1 MATIIPIWDGHANPI
16 IPGSG
21 STPFGFYDTDA
32 NFVADAPKFADFAA
46 RRLGYPLLDVELQS
60 GSFYAVFEEAV
71 SEYSHQVNQFNIR
84 NNMFNLQGAP
94 TSSLVSGRMITP
106 SFDNIVRLSKQYGT
120 EVGVGG
126 DVTWRSGSIDIK
138 QGQQKYDLNAL
149 VRDIKHPSESIEVRR
164 VYHNATPAIARY
176 FDPFLGTGL
185 GIQTMMDTFG
195 WGSYSPGVSF
205 TLTPAYHDILRL
217 QAIEFNDQIRK
228 SLYSFELVNNQFKIF
243 PMPNMDYKLWFDYI
257 LVSDRADLHTH
268 PGQISD
274 YSNAPYEFMTY
285 AYINSVG
292 RQWIYQYALAL
303 AKETLG
309 WVRSKYSNVPIPNA
323 EVTLNGDALISSAA
337 TEKQTLIEQLRQ
349 TLEELGRDK
358 MAERAKLEAEYVS
371 DQLNRAPLFI
381 YVG

>member
-1 MATIIPIWDGHANPI
+1 MATIIPIWDGSASPI
-16 IPGSG
+16 VPGSG
-21 STPFGFYDTDA
+21 STPFGFYDDDA
-32 NFVADAPKFADFAA
+32 DFCAEAPKFADFAA

-71 SEYSHQVNQFNIR
+71 NEYSHQLNQFNIR
-84 NNMFNLQGAP
+84 NNLFNLQGAS
-94 TSSLVSGRMITP
+94 TTVELTGKVITP
-106 SFDNIVRLSKQYGT
+106 NFGTVVRLSKQYGS
-120 EVGVGG
+120 EAGVGG
-126 DVTWRSGSIDIK
+126 DVQYRSASIDLK
-138 QGQQKYDLNAL
+138 DGQQRYDLNAL
-149 VRDIKHPSESIEVRR
+149 IRDIKHPSESIEIKR

-217 QAIEFNDQIRK
+217 QAIEFNDMIRK
-228 SLYSFELVNNQFKIF
+228 SLFSFEIVDNQFKVF
-243 PMPNMDYKLWFDYI
+243 PIPKQDYKLWFDYI
-257 LVSDRADLHTH
+257 VVSERSDPQAAS
-268 PGQISD
+268 GISD
-274 YSNAPYEFMTY
+274 YSNVPYSHVTY
-285 AYINSVG
+285 ANVNSVG

-309 WVRSKYSNVPIPNA
+309 WVRNKYSNVPIPNA

-337 TEKQTLIEQLRQ
+337 TDKQALIEQLRA

-358 MAERAKLEAEYVS
+358 MAERAKLEAEYVA
-371 DQLNRAPLFI
+371 DQLNRAPLLI